1 MSQSINL
8 VPQEEVTEQK
18 KSKPVRFSTVFS
30 VILLIAV
37 SGIGAFL
44 IYQKNTLQAQV
55 DALDAEVGTLRSD
68 INSLSAIEVTARNL
82 DQKYQVLGEM
92 FDTRQYYSLLLEEVR
107 TRTPD
112 NVKVGNFNIDE
123 ASIDLNGE
131 GSDYISVATFMN
143 NLLDKNFEGGDPNL
157 NSLFTSVSL
166 NSVSLKGKEGGVTFV
181 IVVSFDPAILK
192 R

>member
-1 MSQSINL
+1 M
-8 VPQEEVTEQK
+8 
-18 KSKPVRFSTVFS
+18 
-30 VILLIAV
+30 
-37 SGIGAFL
+37 
-44 IYQKNTLQAQV
+44 
-55 DALDAEVGTLRSD
+55 
-68 INSLSAIEVTARNL
+68 TARNL

>member
-1 MSQSINL
+1 MAQSINL

-18 KSKPVRFSTVFS
+18 KSKLVRFSTVFS

-55 DALDAEVGTLRSD
+55 DALDSEVGTLRSD

>member
-1 MSQSINL
+1 MAQSINL

-18 KSKPVRFSTVFS
+18 KSKLVRFSTVFS

>member
-18 KSKPVRFSTVFS
+18 KSKLVRFSTVFS

>member
-1 MSQSINL
+1 MSRSINL

-18 KSKPVRFSTVFS
+18 KSKLVRFSTVFS